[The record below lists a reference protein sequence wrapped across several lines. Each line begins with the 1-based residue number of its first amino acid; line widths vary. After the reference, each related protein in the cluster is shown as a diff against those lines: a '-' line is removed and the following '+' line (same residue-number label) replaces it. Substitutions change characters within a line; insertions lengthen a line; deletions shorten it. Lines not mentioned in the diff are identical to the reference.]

1 MNKRHTVMTKKEYIA
16 PRLSIQEIEAEQM
29 LATSILNSDMND
41 QDINLAD
48 DDYDGEF
55 NTKQFT
61 FEW

>member
-1 MNKRHTVMTKKEYIA
+1 MTKKEYIA
-16 PRLSIQEIEAEQM
+16 PHLCIQEIESEQM

-55 NTKQFT
+55 YTKQFT